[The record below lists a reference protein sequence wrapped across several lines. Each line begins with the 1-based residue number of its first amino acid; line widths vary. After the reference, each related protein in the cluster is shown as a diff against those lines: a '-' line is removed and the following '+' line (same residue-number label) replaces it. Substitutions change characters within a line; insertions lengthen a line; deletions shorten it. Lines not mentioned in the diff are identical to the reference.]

1 MGPLILF
8 VAVAALGL
16 PFAVA
21 RPTPSRAY
29 AVVLAATG
37 ALALTQTAPERLLL
51 SHKLQLAVQLQVSE
65 WSPMLGLGLV
75 GAVMTRPSPRL
86 WAAAALG
93 LCAALSMNP
102 AFTALS
108 LGLCAFGLSERAA
121 PAAWVAALSLWAG
134 LWAGE
139 GSAAVS
145 LVGGVVLVACALGQP
160 GERVAALVA
169 AGLFTVASPHAA
181 LTETGALGLLA
192 TVALLG
198 RAVWTRSPW
207 MATLAV
213 GLTLANLGEP
223 GLGLS
228 LMVAGLLP
236 EPEPQAP
243 RALLTHTS
251 AVVAALALLVLGAGL
266 GPAPALI
273 LPLGVGLWALL
284 SQPPAPRL
292 WSLLGPSVALA
303 ALLLRWGRE

>member
-1 MGPLILF
+1 LGPLILF

-29 AVVLAATG
+29 ALVLAATG
-37 ALALTQTAPERLLL
+37 ALALTQTAPEWLLL

-181 LTETGALGLLA
+181 LTETGALGLA
-192 TVALLG
+192 RHRRALGSGGLD
-198 RAVWTRSPW
+198 RSPW

-236 EPEPQAP
+236 EPDPQAP
-243 RALLTHTS
+243 RALLTPHERRRLRPRP
-251 AVVAALALLVLGAGL
+251 ARLGRGFRPRPGAH
-266 GPAPALI
+266 
-273 LPLGVGLWALL
+273 
-284 SQPPAPRL
+284 PAPRRWAL
-292 WSLLGPSVALA
+292 GAAQPAARAAPVEPPRPVCRLGGAAPSLGA
-303 ALLLRWGRE
+303 